1 MISYFT
7 NKNNNIQQK
16 LQPGDIFINTIYKQ
30 HNAFAFP
37 KASYSIAHP
46 SKST

>member
-16 LQPGDIFINTIYKQ
+16 LQPGDIFITQYINNTMRLHSQK
-30 HNAFAFP
+30 
-37 KASYSIAHP
+37 HP
-46 SKST
+46 TQ

>member
-1 MISYFT
+1 MMSYFT

-16 LQPGDIFINTIYKQ
+16 LQPGDIFINTIDIQ

-37 KASYSIAHP
+37 KH
-46 SKST
+46 STQ